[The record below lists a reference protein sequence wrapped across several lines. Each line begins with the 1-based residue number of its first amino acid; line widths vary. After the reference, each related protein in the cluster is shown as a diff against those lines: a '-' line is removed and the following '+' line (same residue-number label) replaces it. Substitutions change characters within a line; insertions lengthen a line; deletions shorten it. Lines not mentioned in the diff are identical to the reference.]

1 MGNRYFR
8 KYIGVEVINNRKAKL
23 DKKITIYQRDRGLI
37 LCFEIEGYDYVMV
50 DRDGEHSEDMS
61 GSYASVTLVN
71 PDGREF
77 FYDNIKVNGNVVEF
91 MITEDMTDDLDEIGI
106 YTLQIHINNEL
117 SPGDYS
123 VFSVPPFN
131 FEVLP
136 RLGGSIED
144 IYLADSDWF
153 DLGDINGDKIK
164 ILS

>member
-1 MGNRYFR
+1 
-8 KYIGVEVINNRKAKL
+8 
-23 DKKITIYQRDRGLI
+23 
-37 LCFEIEGYDYVMV
+37 MV

-77 FYDNIKVNGNVVEF
+77 FYDNIKVDGNTVEF

-144 IYLADSDWF
+144 IYLADSEGF
-153 DLGDINGDKIK
+153 ELVDIIPPDYGYTKGQNDYINKEK
-164 ILS
+164 LKDCHLSNDYYRIYDCGQYKYEWKNVN